1 MESFHKLSYSG
12 SGPHDAPKFDQGAV
26 KQPNLNSIRKNKSL
40 DASSRNSLF
49 WNGVQSLMKVH
60 KHDKFDA
67 INLKSDGVETGIS
80 VTNHKVSSCYKYV
93 NHNQTQ
99 INILIFI
106 LIIHF
111 DKWQKLGELYLF
123 GPSGHRKVAWDTVVG
138 AFIFYS
144 IIEVPF
150 RIAFQPTKSLFI
162 GYLDTMVEGLFFL
175 DILITFNTAYVDPVT
190 NFLVADRRLISLKSA
205 SFWLWIDSVSTIP
218 FDEILIAVSGL
229 DTAHNLSAVRLSR
242 ILRLARLT
250 KLLRLLGS
258 ASMKEFLDKYMI
270 SPALISVATLLL
282 QIFVIAHII
291 CCFWFFISTPD
302 VTGFNNDDAKV
313 MMNTWVKSFD
323 FQYSDIKTQYI
334 ASLYWAFATMLTV
347 GYGDIHPTNS
357 GERLYAL
364 CTMLLGSVVFG
375 AIISK
380 VRVLVESRN
389 LQLKELK
396 VDVAEFK
403 AYLEERRIPNCL
415 RAEAKVSINFSAVVF
430 FFIIIY

>member
-1 MESFHKLSYSG
+1 MESFYKSSYSSAG
-12 SGPHDAPKFDQGAV
+12 QNDAQKLDQGAV
-26 KQPNLNSIRKNKSL
+26 RKPNLNSIRKNKFL

-49 WNGVQSLMKVH
+49 WSGVQSLMKVH
-60 KHDKFDA
+60 KHDKFDV
-67 INLKSDGVETGIS
+67 IKLKSDGLETGIS
-80 VTNHKVSSCYKYV
+80 VTNHKVSSLYLVRHKKE
-93 NHNQTQ
+93 
-99 INILIFI
+99 ILIFHLMI
-106 LIIHF
+106 YI
-111 DKWQKLGELYLF
+111 DNSQKLAELYLIS
-123 GPSGHRKVAWDTVVG
+123 PSGHRKLAWDILVG
-138 AFIFYS
+138 AIIFYS

-150 RIAFQPTKSLFI
+150 RIAFQPRKSRII
-162 GYLDTMVEGLFFL
+162 GHLDTVVEGLFFL
-175 DILITFNTAYVDPVT
+175 DILITFNTAFVDPVT
-190 NFLVADRRLISLKSA
+190 NFLVADRRLISLKYA
-205 SFWLWIDSVSTIP
+205 SFWLWIDALSTIP
-218 FDEILIAVSGL
+218 FDEILIVASGHE
-229 DTAHNLSAVRLSR
+229 ASQNLSAVRLSR

-258 ASMKEFLDKYMI
+258 ASVKEFLDKYMI

-282 QIFVIAHII
+282 QIFLIAHII

-302 VTGFNNDDAKV
+302 VTGFDNDDARIV
-313 MMNTWVKSFD
+313 LNTWVKSFD
-323 FQYSDIKTQYI
+323 FQYADMKTQYI
-334 ASLYWAFATMLTV
+334 ASLYWAFTTMLTV

-403 AYLEERRIPNCL
+403 AYLEERRIPNLL
-415 RAEAKVSINFSAVVF
+415 RAEAKVSIISHL
-430 FFIIIY
+430 

>member
-1 MESFHKLSYSG
+1 MNTSFKSSHSVSG
-12 SGPHDAPKFDQGAV
+12 HNDGLKFDQSAAR
-26 KQPNLNSIRKNKSL
+26 KSNLNSIRKNKSL
-40 DASSRNSLF
+40 DATSRNSLF
-49 WNGVQSLMKVH
+49 WNGVHSLLKVH
-60 KHDKFDA
+60 KNDKFDVVK
-67 INLKSDGVETGIS
+67 LKSDSLETGIS
-80 VTNHKVSSCYKYV
+80 LTNHKVSSC
-93 NHNQTQ
+93 H
-99 INILIFI
+99 LISHKTDI
-106 LIIHF
+106 LIINLII
-111 DKWQKLGELYLF
+111 DINNSQKGGELYWIS
-123 GPSGHRKVAWDTVVG
+123 PSGHRKLAWDILVGTV
-138 AFIFYS
+138 IFYS

-150 RIAFQPTKSLFI
+150 RIAFQPSKSTNI
-162 GYLDTMVEGLFFL
+162 GYLDIIVEGLFFF
-175 DILITFNTAYVDPVT
+175 DILVTFNTAYVDPVT
-190 NFLVADRRLISLKSA
+190 NFLIADRRLISLKYA

-218 FDEILIAVSGL
+218 FDEILIAVSGH

-242 ILRLARLT
+242 ILRLFRLT

-270 SPALISVATLLL
+270 SPALISIATLLL

-302 VTGFNNDDAKV
+302 VTGFNNDDAGMV
-313 MMNTWVKSFD
+313 LNTWVKSFG
-323 FQYSDIKTQYI
+323 FQESDIKTQYI

-347 GYGDIHPTNS
+347 GYGDIYPTNS

-403 AYLEERRIPNCL
+403 AYLEERRIPNSL
-415 RAEAKVSINFSAVVF
+415 RAEAKVSIKVSSC
-430 FFIIIY
+430 YL